1 MRNRVGTLREELSL
15 LGQLGKRIAYL
26 RKQNGMTQLDLSIVT
41 GIAKSYISDLE
52 TGNRNP
58 TIMLLQT
65 LASGIGIT
73 LEELFRGIV
82 PLEELAK
89 MVE

>member
-1 MRNRVGTLREELSL
+1 MRKNSFEKELSL

-26 RKQNGMTQLDLSIVT
+26 RKQKGMTQLDLSITT
-41 GIAKSYISDLE
+41 GVAKSYISDLE

-58 TIMLLQT
+58 SVMLLQE
-65 LASGIGIT
+65 LASGLGVT

-89 MVE
+89 LVE